1 MALEVGRGQ
10 GGDGH
15 QPTLSSP
22 CCARGSQSHIKEM
35 SQLVLNWEVSQAAV
49 RTGMMC
55 GALCGPKQG
64 QTLQSE
70 RTGFLGLPGKDLR
83 YSGQAP
89 GDGGVGGCHL
99 ALEQSLQVWFPAAEE
114 ASSPWPGAVG
124 FPPWRSLEDGA
135 LSPRGPIWG
144 RGWAGR
150 LEAVGQTRDLQKRS
164 GIEMGTGV
172 K

>member
-1 MALEVGRGQ
+1 MGGVTGSSEDRYDVWGPVWPKTGADTAKGENRVSGAARERSEILGTGPWGR
-10 GGDGH
+10 
-15 QPTLSSP
+15 
-22 CCARGSQSHIKEM
+22 
-35 SQLVLNWEVSQAAV
+35 
-49 RTGMMC
+49 
-55 GALCGPKQG
+55 
-64 QTLQSE
+64 
-70 RTGFLGLPGKDLR
+70 
-83 YSGQAP
+83 
-89 GDGGVGGCHL
+89 GVGGCHL
-99 ALEQSLQVWFPAAEE
+99 ALEQNLQVWFPAAEE

-164 GIEMGTGV
+164 GIEMGIGV

>member
-1 MALEVGRGQ
+1 MALGVGRGQ

-15 QPTLSSP
+15 QPKLSSP

-64 QTLQSE
+64 QTLQRE

-89 GDGGVGGCHL
+89 GDGGGGG
-99 ALEQSLQVWFPAAEE
+99 EGV
-114 ASSPWPGAVG
+114 SPGPGAKSPDLVSSSRRG
-124 FPPWRSLEDGA
+124 LLILAWGCGLSTLEKLG
-135 LSPRGPIWG
+135 G
-144 RGWAGR
+144 RGIISKGSHLGEGLDRTA
-150 LEAVGQTRDLQKRS
+150 
-164 GIEMGTGV
+164 
-172 K
+172 